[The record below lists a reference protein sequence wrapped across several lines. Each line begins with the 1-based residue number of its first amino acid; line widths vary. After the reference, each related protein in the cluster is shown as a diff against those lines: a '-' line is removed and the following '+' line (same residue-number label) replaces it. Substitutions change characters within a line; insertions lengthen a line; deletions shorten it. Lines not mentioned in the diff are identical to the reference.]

1 MHPWRLII
9 LRDWFLVI
17 KILILCLIL
26 LFFIILSNFF
36 FHPIINIFLIISI
49 RKFRRLFTVAINTW
63 FIFLMELQRWL
74 LFFGS
79 YILICILTWLL
90 AGFLIW
96 LYLLI
101 LTCFIL
107 CCFNKRIL
115 DFLINCWIQS
125 LFFSCFIII
134 KLLISQYLRWIFYF
148 IFILR
153 VYCS

>member
-9 LRDWFLVI
+9 LRDWFLVF

-49 RKFRRLFTVAINTW
+49 RKFRKLFTVAINTW

-90 AGFLIW
+90 ACFLIW

>member
-1 MHPWRLII
+1 LHPWRLII
-9 LRDWFLVI
+9 LRDWFLVF

-115 DFLINCWIQS
+115 DFLINRWIQS

-148 IFILR
+148 IFIFR

>member
-9 LRDWFLVI
+9 LRDWFLVF

-101 LTCFIL
+101 LRCFIL

-115 DFLINCWIQS
+115 DFLINRWIQS